1 METYTLDAKDKPLGR
16 LATEIAL
23 LLRGK
28 NKPDFMPNK
37 DSGNVVVVRNIK
49 DIKFTGNKLL
59 TKTYFKHTGYIGSE
73 KFIPMKKIYE
83 KDQGK
88 ELLRRAVLGMLPKNK
103 LRDKQIKRLK
113 FEN

>member
-37 DSGNVVVVRNIK
+37 DSGNVVIVKNIK